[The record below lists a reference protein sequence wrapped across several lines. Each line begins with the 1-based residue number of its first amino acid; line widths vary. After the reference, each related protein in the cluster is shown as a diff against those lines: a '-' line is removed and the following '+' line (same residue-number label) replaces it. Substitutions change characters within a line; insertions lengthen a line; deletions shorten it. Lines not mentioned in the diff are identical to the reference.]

1 MIILEINFA
10 AKYNDMILPETKTL
24 AHLFEDCT
32 SKYPDLTVNTMVGW
46 TSGQTYQE
54 LKEKAGRLSILLD
67 SYGVGSGDKVAILSA
82 GHPNWI
88 AAFFS
93 ATAFGRVAVPLL
105 PDFSPSVV
113 ANVLAHSEAKAL
125 FVSAK
130 CYEKLS
136 AETLAALSLVIDI
149 DTLEPIAG
157 NKMVEEGA
165 NSSVTAAAEVG
176 AAGHAAAPAGT
187 TAPAAESALAPAN
200 TTANAAAPDDLAVLI
215 YTSGTTGNAK
225 GVMLTH
231 RNFMAT
237 LRTCYTIF
245 VIGPEDSMLSALPL
259 AHAYEL
265 SLGLLYPFSAG
276 TCVYY
281 LPKAPSPAVLTHA
294 LKVVRPT
301 AMLVV
306 PLIIEKVY
314 RGAVL
319 PRIRNSKALSLL
331 DRICHPLLCRL
342 VGKGMV
348 RSFGGRIK
356 FVGIGGAKLDVTVE
370 QFLKTARFPYVIG
383 YGLTECCPLL
393 SIAFGNRVPK
403 AGSIGLPVHGVSMR
417 LDNVNPGTG
426 EGEIVAT
433 GENIMKG
440 YYKDPEK
447 TASVFTV
454 DGWFRTGDLGAV
466 DKKGNYY
473 IKGRLGNMI
482 VGPSGE
488 NIYPEDIEK
497 VIMELPQ
504 VEECIVISRQGRL
517 VALVK
522 MHEEVID
529 IAHRD
534 KPSVMEEVEK
544 LRAQMLGYVNSR
556 VNASS
561 RLSTLQFMTEP
572 FDKTA
577 TLKIRR
583 FVYASDSPAI

>member
-1 MIILEINFA
+1 
-10 AKYNDMILPETKTL
+10 MILPETKTL

-157 NKMVEEGA
+157 NKMVEKGA
-165 NSSVTAAAEVG
+165 NSSVTGASAATVEAAGTSAKAEAAAS
-176 AAGHAAAPAGT
+176 
-187 TAPAAESALAPAN
+187 AAETS
-200 TTANAAAPDDLAVLI
+200 AAAPDDLAVLI

-231 RNFMAT
+231 RNFIAT
-237 LRTCYTIF
+237 LRTCYTVF

-417 LDNVNPGTG
+417 LDNVNPATG

-447 TASVFTV
+447 TASVFTA

-504 VEECIVISRQGRL
+504 VEECIVLSRQGRL

-522 MHEEVID
+522 MHEEAID

-544 LRAQMLGYVNSR
+544 LRAQMLGYINSR

-583 FVYASDSPAI
+583 FVYASDAPAI

>member
-1 MIILEINFA
+1 
-10 AKYNDMILPETKTL
+10 
-24 AHLFEDCT
+24 
-32 SKYPDLTVNTMVGW
+32 
-46 TSGQTYQE
+46 
-54 LKEKAGRLSILLD
+54 
-67 SYGVGSGDKVAILSA
+67 
-82 GHPNWI
+82 
-88 AAFFS
+88 
-93 ATAFGRVAVPLL
+93 
-105 PDFSPSVV
+105 
-113 ANVLAHSEAKAL
+113 
-125 FVSAK
+125 
-130 CYEKLS
+130 
-136 AETLAALSLVIDI
+136 
-149 DTLEPIAG
+149 
-157 NKMVEEGA
+157 
-165 NSSVTAAAEVG
+165 
-176 AAGHAAAPAGT
+176 
-187 TAPAAESALAPAN
+187 
-200 TTANAAAPDDLAVLI
+200 
-215 YTSGTTGNAK
+215 
-225 GVMLTH
+225 MLTH

-417 LDNVNPGTG
+417 LDNVNPATG

-447 TASVFTV
+447 TASVFTA

-504 VEECIVISRQGRL
+504 VEECIVLSRQGRL

-522 MHEEVID
+522 MHEEAID

-544 LRAQMLGYVNSR
+544 LRAQMLGYINSR

-583 FVYASDSPAI
+583 FVYASDAPAI

>member
-1 MIILEINFA
+1 
-10 AKYNDMILPETKTL
+10 MILPETKTL

-113 ANVLAHSEAKAL
+113 ANVLTHSEAKAL

-165 NSSVTAAAEVG
+165 NSSVTGAYAATVEAAGTSAKAEAAAS
-176 AAGHAAAPAGT
+176 
-187 TAPAAESALAPAN
+187 AAE
-200 TTANAAAPDDLAVLI
+200 TAAAPDDLAVLI

-231 RNFMAT
+231 RNFIAT
-237 LRTCYTIF
+237 LRTCHTIL

-331 DRICHPLLCRL
+331 DHICHPLLCRL

-393 SIAFGNRVPK
+393 SIASGNRVPK

-447 TASVFTV
+447 TASVFTA

-504 VEECIVISRQGRL
+504 VEECIVLSRQGRL

-583 FVYASDSPAI
+583 FVYASDAPAI

>member
-165 NSSVTAAAEVG
+165 NSSVTGASAATVEAAGTSAKAEAAAS
-176 AAGHAAAPAGT
+176 
-187 TAPAAESALAPAN
+187 AAETS
-200 TTANAAAPDDLAVLI
+200 AAAPDDLAVLI

-393 SIAFGNRVPK
+393 SIAFGGRVPK

-417 LDNVNPGTG
+417 LDNVNPATG

-433 GENIMKG
+433 GGNIMKG

-447 TASVFTV
+447 TASVFTA

-488 NIYPEDIEK
+488 NIYPEDMEK

-504 VEECIVISRQGRL
+504 VEECIVLSRQGRL

-522 MHEEVID
+522 MHEEAID

-544 LRAQMLGYVNSR
+544 LRAQMLGYINSR

-583 FVYASDSPAI
+583 FVYASDAPAI

>member
-1 MIILEINFA
+1 
-10 AKYNDMILPETKTL
+10 MILPETKTL

-113 ANVLAHSEAKAL
+113 SNVLAHSEAKAL

-157 NKMVEEGA
+157 NKMVEGA
-165 NSSVTAAAEVG
+165 NSSVTGASAATVEAAGTSAKAEAAAS
-176 AAGHAAAPAGT
+176 
-187 TAPAAESALAPAN
+187 AAETS
-200 TTANAAAPDDLAVLI
+200 AAAPDDLAVLI

-417 LDNVNPGTG
+417 LDNVNPATG

-447 TASVFTV
+447 TASVFTA

-504 VEECIVISRQGRL
+504 VEECIVLSRQGRL

-522 MHEEVID
+522 MHEEAID

-544 LRAQMLGYVNSR
+544 LRAQMLGYINSR

-583 FVYASDSPAI
+583 FVYASDAPAI

>member
-1 MIILEINFA
+1 
-10 AKYNDMILPETKTL
+10 MILPETKTL

-54 LKEKAGRLSILLD
+54 LKEKVGRLSILLD

-157 NKMVEEGA
+157 NKMVEEVA
-165 NSSVTAAAEVG
+165 NSSVTGASAATVEAAGTSAKAEAAAS
-176 AAGHAAAPAGT
+176 
-187 TAPAAESALAPAN
+187 AAETS
-200 TTANAAAPDDLAVLI
+200 AAAPDDLAVLI

-231 RNFMAT
+231 RNFIAT
-237 LRTCYTIF
+237 LRTCYTVF

-447 TASVFTV
+447 TASVFTA

-504 VEECIVISRQGRL
+504 VEECIVLSRQGRL

-522 MHEEVID
+522 MHEEAID

-544 LRAQMLGYVNSR
+544 LRAQMLGYINSR

-583 FVYASDSPAI
+583 FVYASDAPAI

>member
-1 MIILEINFA
+1 
-10 AKYNDMILPETKTL
+10 MILPETKTL

-54 LKEKAGRLSILLD
+54 LKEKAGKLSILLD

-113 ANVLAHSEAKAL
+113 SNVLAHSEAKAL

-157 NKMVEEGA
+157 NKMVEGA
-165 NSSVTAAAEVG
+165 NSSVTGASAATVEAAGTSAKAEAAAS
-176 AAGHAAAPAGT
+176 
-187 TAPAAESALAPAN
+187 AAETS
-200 TTANAAAPDDLAVLI
+200 AAAPDDLAVLI

-231 RNFMAT
+231 RNFIAT
-237 LRTCYTIF
+237 LRTCYTVF

-417 LDNVNPGTG
+417 LDNVNPATG

-447 TASVFTV
+447 TASVFTA

-504 VEECIVISRQGRL
+504 VEECIVLSRQGRL

-522 MHEEVID
+522 MHEDAID

-544 LRAQMLGYVNSR
+544 LRAQMLGYINSR

-583 FVYASDSPAI
+583 FVYASDAPAI

>member
-1 MIILEINFA
+1 
-10 AKYNDMILPETKTL
+10 MILPETKTL

-67 SYGVGSGDKVAILSA
+67 SYRVGSGDKVAILSA

-165 NSSVTAAAEVG
+165 NSSVTGASAATVEAAGTSAKAEAAAS
-176 AAGHAAAPAGT
+176 
-187 TAPAAESALAPAN
+187 AAETS
-200 TTANAAAPDDLAVLI
+200 AAAPDDLAVLI

-417 LDNVNPGTG
+417 LDNVNPATG

-504 VEECIVISRQGRL
+504 VEECIVLSRQGRL

-522 MHEEVID
+522 MHEEAID

-544 LRAQMLGYVNSR
+544 LRAQMLGYINSR

-583 FVYASDSPAI
+583 FVYASDAPAI

>member
-157 NKMVEEGA
+157 NKMVEGA
-165 NSSVTAAAEVG
+165 NSSVTGASAATVEAAGTSAKAEAAAS
-176 AAGHAAAPAGT
+176 
-187 TAPAAESALAPAN
+187 AAETS
-200 TTANAAAPDDLAVLI
+200 AAAPDDLAVLI

-433 GENIMKG
+433 GGNIMKG

-447 TASVFTV
+447 TASVFTA

-504 VEECIVISRQGRL
+504 VEECIVLSRQGRL

-522 MHEEVID
+522 MHEEAID

-544 LRAQMLGYVNSR
+544 LRAQMLGYINSR

>member
-1 MIILEINFA
+1 
-10 AKYNDMILPETKTL
+10 MILPETKTL

-113 ANVLAHSEAKAL
+113 ANVLTHSEAKAL

-165 NSSVTAAAEVG
+165 NSSVTGASAATVEAAGTSAKAEAAAS
-176 AAGHAAAPAGT
+176 
-187 TAPAAESALAPAN
+187 AAE
-200 TTANAAAPDDLAVLI
+200 TAAAPDDLAVLI

-237 LRTCYTIF
+237 LRTCYAIF

-403 AGSIGLPVHGVSMR
+403 AGSIGLPVHGVSLR

-447 TASVFTV
+447 TASVFTA

-504 VEECIVISRQGRL
+504 VEECIVLSRQGRL

-522 MHEEVID
+522 MHEEAID

-544 LRAQMLGYVNSR
+544 LRAQMLGYINSR

-583 FVYASDSPAI
+583 FVYASDAPAI

>member
-1 MIILEINFA
+1 
-10 AKYNDMILPETKTL
+10 MILPETKTL

-165 NSSVTAAAEVG
+165 NSSVTAASAATVE
-176 AAGHAAAPAGT
+176 AAGTSAKAEAAAS
-187 TAPAAESALAPAN
+187 AAETS
-200 TTANAAAPDDLAVLI
+200 AAAPDDLAVLI

>member
-10 AKYNDMILPETKTL
+10 AKLNDMILPETKTL

-113 ANVLAHSEAKAL
+113 SNVLAHSEAKAL

-130 CYEKLS
+130 CYEKLR

-157 NKMVEEGA
+157 NKMVEKGA
-165 NSSVTAAAEVG
+165 NSSVTGASAATVEAAGTSAKAEAAAS
-176 AAGHAAAPAGT
+176 
-187 TAPAAESALAPAN
+187 AAETS
-200 TTANAAAPDDLAVLI
+200 AAAPDDLAVLI

-393 SIAFGNRVPK
+393 SIAFGGRVPK

-447 TASVFTV
+447 TASVFTA

-504 VEECIVISRQGRL
+504 VEECIVLSRQGRL

-522 MHEEVID
+522 MHEEAID

-544 LRAQMLGYVNSR
+544 LRAQMLGYINSR

-583 FVYASDSPAI
+583 FVYASDAPAI

>member
-10 AKYNDMILPETKTL
+10 AKLNDMILPETKTL

-165 NSSVTAAAEVG
+165 NSSVTGASAATVEAAGTSAKAEAAAS
-176 AAGHAAAPAGT
+176 
-187 TAPAAESALAPAN
+187 AAETS
-200 TTANAAAPDDLAVLI
+200 AAAPDDLAVLI

-393 SIAFGNRVPK
+393 SIAFGGRVPK

-433 GENIMKG
+433 GGNIMKG

-447 TASVFTV
+447 TASVFTA

-504 VEECIVISRQGRL
+504 VEECIVLSRQGRL

-522 MHEEVID
+522 MHEEAID

-544 LRAQMLGYVNSR
+544 LRAQMLGYINSR

-583 FVYASDSPAI
+583 FVYASDAPAI

>member
-1 MIILEINFA
+1 
-10 AKYNDMILPETKTL
+10 MILPETKTL

-165 NSSVTAAAEVG
+165 NSSVTGASAATVEAAGTSAKAEAAAS
-176 AAGHAAAPAGT
+176 
-187 TAPAAESALAPAN
+187 AAETS
-200 TTANAAAPDDLAVLI
+200 AAAPDDLAVLI

-294 LKVVRPT
+294 PKVVRPT

-447 TASVFTV
+447 TASVFTA

-504 VEECIVISRQGRL
+504 VEECIVLSRQGRL

-522 MHEEVID
+522 MHEEAMD

-583 FVYASDSPAI
+583 FVYASDAPAI

>member
-1 MIILEINFA
+1 
-10 AKYNDMILPETKTL
+10 MILPETKTL

-165 NSSVTAAAEVG
+165 NSSVTGASAATVEAAGTSAKAEAAAS
-176 AAGHAAAPAGT
+176 
-187 TAPAAESALAPAN
+187 AAETS
-200 TTANAAAPDDLAVLI
+200 AAAPDDLAVLI

-393 SIAFGNRVPK
+393 SIAFGGRVPK

-417 LDNVNPGTG
+417 LDNVNPATG

-433 GENIMKG
+433 GGNIMKG

-447 TASVFTV
+447 TASVFTA

-504 VEECIVISRQGRL
+504 VEECIVLSRQGRL

-522 MHEEVID
+522 MHEEAID

-544 LRAQMLGYVNSR
+544 LRAQMLGYINSR

-583 FVYASDSPAI
+583 FVYASDAPAI

>member
-1 MIILEINFA
+1 
-10 AKYNDMILPETKTL
+10 MILPETKTL

-157 NKMVEEGA
+157 NKMVEKGA
-165 NSSVTAAAEVG
+165 NSSVTGASAATVEAAGTSAKAEAAAS
-176 AAGHAAAPAGT
+176 
-187 TAPAAESALAPAN
+187 AAETS
-200 TTANAAAPDDLAVLI
+200 AAAPDDLAVLI

-231 RNFMAT
+231 RNFIAT

-417 LDNVNPGTG
+417 LDNVNPATG

-433 GENIMKG
+433 GGNIMKG

-447 TASVFTV
+447 TASVFTA

-504 VEECIVISRQGRL
+504 VEECIVLSRQGRL

-522 MHEEVID
+522 MHEEAID

-544 LRAQMLGYVNSR
+544 LRAQMLGYINSR

-583 FVYASDSPAI
+583 FVYASDAPAI

>member
-1 MIILEINFA
+1 
-10 AKYNDMILPETKTL
+10 MILPETKTL

-32 SKYPDLTVNTMVGW
+32 SKYPHLTVNTMVGW

-165 NSSVTAAAEVG
+165 NSSVTGASAANVEAAGTSAKAEAAAS
-176 AAGHAAAPAGT
+176 AAEPSAAP
-187 TAPAAESALAPAN
+187 
-200 TTANAAAPDDLAVLI
+200 PDDLAVLI

-447 TASVFTV
+447 TASVFTA

-504 VEECIVISRQGRL
+504 VEECIVLSRQGRL

-522 MHEEVID
+522 MHEEAID

-583 FVYASDSPAI
+583 FVYASDAPAI

>member
-32 SKYPDLTVNTMVGW
+32 SRYPHLTVNTMVGW

-165 NSSVTAAAEVG
+165 NSSVTGASAATVEAAGTSAKAEAAAS
-176 AAGHAAAPAGT
+176 
-187 TAPAAESALAPAN
+187 AAETS
-200 TTANAAAPDDLAVLI
+200 AAAPDDLAVLI

-393 SIAFGNRVPK
+393 SIAFGGRVPK

-447 TASVFTV
+447 TASVFTA

-504 VEECIVISRQGRL
+504 VEECIVLSRQGRL

-522 MHEEVID
+522 MHEEAID

-544 LRAQMLGYVNSR
+544 LRAQMLGYINSR

-583 FVYASDSPAI
+583 FVYASDAPAI

>member
-1 MIILEINFA
+1 
-10 AKYNDMILPETKTL
+10 MILPETKTL

-165 NSSVTAAAEVG
+165 NSSVTGASAATVEAAGTSAKAEAAAS
-176 AAGHAAAPAGT
+176 
-187 TAPAAESALAPAN
+187 AAETS
-200 TTANAAAPDDLAVLI
+200 AAAPDDLAVLI

-393 SIAFGNRVPK
+393 SIAFGGRVPK

-417 LDNVNPGTG
+417 LDNVNPATG

-433 GENIMKG
+433 GGNIMKG

-447 TASVFTV
+447 TASVYTA

-504 VEECIVISRQGRL
+504 VEECIVLSRQGRL

-522 MHEEVID
+522 MHEEAID

-544 LRAQMLGYVNSR
+544 LRAQMLGYINSR

-583 FVYASDSPAI
+583 FVYASDAPAI

>member
-32 SKYPDLTVNTMVGW
+32 SKYPDLTVNTMVGC

-165 NSSVTAAAEVG
+165 NSSVTGASAATVEAAGTSAKAEAAAS
-176 AAGHAAAPAGT
+176 
-187 TAPAAESALAPAN
+187 AAETS
-200 TTANAAAPDDLAVLI
+200 AAAPDDLAVLI

-393 SIAFGNRVPK
+393 SIAFGGRVPK

-417 LDNVNPGTG
+417 LDNVNPATG

-433 GENIMKG
+433 GGNIMKG

-447 TASVFTV
+447 TASVFTA

-504 VEECIVISRQGRL
+504 VEECIVLSRQGRL

-522 MHEEVID
+522 MHEEAID

-544 LRAQMLGYVNSR
+544 LRAQMLGYINSR

-583 FVYASDSPAI
+583 FVYASDAPAI

>member
-1 MIILEINFA
+1 
-10 AKYNDMILPETKTL
+10 MILPETKTL

-113 ANVLAHSEAKAL
+113 SNVLAHSEAKAL

-157 NKMVEEGA
+157 NKMVEGA
-165 NSSVTAAAEVG
+165 NSSVTGASAATVEAAGTSAKAEAAAS
-176 AAGHAAAPAGT
+176 
-187 TAPAAESALAPAN
+187 AAETS
-200 TTANAAAPDDLAVLI
+200 AAAPDDLAVLI

-417 LDNVNPGTG
+417 LDNVNPATG

-433 GENIMKG
+433 GGNIMKG

-447 TASVFTV
+447 TASVFTA

-504 VEECIVISRQGRL
+504 VEECIVLSRQGRL

-522 MHEEVID
+522 MHEEAID

-544 LRAQMLGYVNSR
+544 LRAQMLGYINSR

-583 FVYASDSPAI
+583 FVYASDAPAI

>member
-1 MIILEINFA
+1 
-10 AKYNDMILPETKTL
+10 MILPETKTL

-165 NSSVTAAAEVG
+165 NSSVTGASAATVEAAGTSAKAEAAAS
-176 AAGHAAAPAGT
+176 
-187 TAPAAESALAPAN
+187 AAETS
-200 TTANAAAPDDLAVLI
+200 AAAPDDLAVLI

>member
-1 MIILEINFA
+1 
-10 AKYNDMILPETKTL
+10 MILPETKTL

-165 NSSVTAAAEVG
+165 NSSVTGASAATVEAAGTSAKAEAAAS
-176 AAGHAAAPAGT
+176 
-187 TAPAAESALAPAN
+187 AAETS
-200 TTANAAAPDDLAVLI
+200 AAAPDDLAVLI

-393 SIAFGNRVPK
+393 SIAFGGRVPK

-433 GENIMKG
+433 GGNIMKG

-447 TASVFTV
+447 TASVFTA

-504 VEECIVISRQGRL
+504 VEECIVLSRQGRL

-522 MHEEVID
+522 MHEEAID

-544 LRAQMLGYVNSR
+544 LRAQMLGYINSR

-583 FVYASDSPAI
+583 FVYASDAPAI

>member
-1 MIILEINFA
+1 
-10 AKYNDMILPETKTL
+10 MILPETKTL

-176 AAGHAAAPAGT
+176 AAGAAGH
-187 TAPAAESALAPAN
+187 
-200 TTANAAAPDDLAVLI
+200 AAAPDDLAVLI

-393 SIAFGNRVPK
+393 SIAFGGRVPK

-417 LDNVNPGTG
+417 LDNVNPATG

-433 GENIMKG
+433 GGNIMKG

>member
-1 MIILEINFA
+1 
-10 AKYNDMILPETKTL
+10 MILPETKTL

-32 SKYPDLTVNTMVGW
+32 SKYHDLTVNTMVGW

-165 NSSVTAAAEVG
+165 NSSVTGASAATVEAAGTSAKAEAAAS
-176 AAGHAAAPAGT
+176 
-187 TAPAAESALAPAN
+187 AAETS
-200 TTANAAAPDDLAVLI
+200 AAAPDDLAVLI

>member
-165 NSSVTAAAEVG
+165 NSSVTGASAATVEAAGTSAKAEAAAS
-176 AAGHAAAPAGT
+176 
-187 TAPAAESALAPAN
+187 AAETS
-200 TTANAAAPDDLAVLI
+200 AAAPDDLAVLI

-393 SIAFGNRVPK
+393 SIAFGGRVPK

-417 LDNVNPGTG
+417 LDNVNPATG

-433 GENIMKG
+433 GGNIMKG

-447 TASVFTV
+447 TASVFTA

-544 LRAQMLGYVNSR
+544 LRAQMLGYINSR

-583 FVYASDSPAI
+583 FVYASDAPAI

>member
-165 NSSVTAAAEVG
+165 NSSVTGASAATVEAAGTSAKAEAAAS
-176 AAGHAAAPAGT
+176 
-187 TAPAAESALAPAN
+187 AAETS
-200 TTANAAAPDDLAVLI
+200 AAAPDDLAVLI

-393 SIAFGNRVPK
+393 SIAFGGRVPK

-544 LRAQMLGYVNSR
+544 LRAQMLGYINSR

>member
-157 NKMVEEGA
+157 NKMVEKGA
-165 NSSVTAAAEVG
+165 NSSVTAAAS
-176 AAGHAAAPAGT
+176 
-187 TAPAAESALAPAN
+187 AAETS
-200 TTANAAAPDDLAVLI
+200 AAAPDDLAVLI

-237 LRTCYTIF
+237 LRTCYTVF

-417 LDNVNPGTG
+417 LDNVNPATG

-447 TASVFTV
+447 TASVFTA

-504 VEECIVISRQGRL
+504 VEECIVLSRQGRL

-522 MHEEVID
+522 MHEEAID

-544 LRAQMLGYVNSR
+544 LRAQMLGYINSR

-583 FVYASDSPAI
+583 FVYASDAPAI

>member
-157 NKMVEEGA
+157 NKMVEKGA
-165 NSSVTAAAEVG
+165 NSSVTAAAS
-176 AAGHAAAPAGT
+176 
-187 TAPAAESALAPAN
+187 AAETSS
-200 TTANAAAPDDLAVLI
+200 AAPDDLAVLI

-231 RNFMAT
+231 RNFIAT
-237 LRTCYTIF
+237 LRTCYTVF

-417 LDNVNPGTG
+417 LDNVNPATG

-447 TASVFTV
+447 TASVFTA

-504 VEECIVISRQGRL
+504 VEECIVLSRQGRL

-522 MHEEVID
+522 MHEEAID

-544 LRAQMLGYVNSR
+544 LRAQMLGYINSR

-583 FVYASDSPAI
+583 FVYASDAPAI

>member
-165 NSSVTAAAEVG
+165 NSSVTGASAATVEAAGTSAKAEAAAS
-176 AAGHAAAPAGT
+176 
-187 TAPAAESALAPAN
+187 AAETS
-200 TTANAAAPDDLAVLI
+200 AAAPDDLAVLI

-417 LDNVNPGTG
+417 LDNVNPATG

-433 GENIMKG
+433 GGNIMKG

-447 TASVFTV
+447 TASVFTA

-504 VEECIVISRQGRL
+504 VEECIVLSRQGRL

-522 MHEEVID
+522 MHEEALD

-583 FVYASDSPAI
+583 FVYASDAPAI

>member
-157 NKMVEEGA
+157 NKMVEKGA
-165 NSSVTAAAEVG
+165 NSSVTAAAS
-176 AAGHAAAPAGT
+176 
-187 TAPAAESALAPAN
+187 AAETS
-200 TTANAAAPDDLAVLI
+200 AAAPDDLAVLI

-231 RNFMAT
+231 RNFIAT
-237 LRTCYTIF
+237 LRTCYTVF

-417 LDNVNPGTG
+417 LDNVNPATG

-433 GENIMKG
+433 GENIMKC

-447 TASVFTV
+447 TASVFTA

-504 VEECIVISRQGRL
+504 VEECIVLSRQGRL

-522 MHEEVID
+522 MHEEAID

-544 LRAQMLGYVNSR
+544 LRAQMLGYINSR

-583 FVYASDSPAI
+583 FVYASDAPAI

>member
-1 MIILEINFA
+1 
-10 AKYNDMILPETKTL
+10 MILPETKTL

-165 NSSVTAAAEVG
+165 NSSVTGASAATVEAAGTSAKAEAAAS
-176 AAGHAAAPAGT
+176 
-187 TAPAAESALAPAN
+187 AAETS
-200 TTANAAAPDDLAVLI
+200 AAAPDDLAVLI

-231 RNFMAT
+231 RNFIAT

-393 SIAFGNRVPK
+393 SIAFGGRVPK

-447 TASVFTV
+447 TASVFTA

-504 VEECIVISRQGRL
+504 VEECIVLSRQGRL
-517 VALVK
+517 VALVR
-522 MHEEVID
+522 MLEEAID

-534 KPSVMEEVEK
+534 NPSVMEEVEK

-583 FVYASDSPAI
+583 FVYASDAPAI

>member
-1 MIILEINFA
+1 
-10 AKYNDMILPETKTL
+10 MILPETKTL

-67 SYGVGSGDKVAILSA
+67 SYGVCSGDKVAILSA

-157 NKMVEEGA
+157 NKMVEGA
-165 NSSVTAAAEVG
+165 NSSVTGASAATVEAAGTSAKAEAAAS
-176 AAGHAAAPAGT
+176 
-187 TAPAAESALAPAN
+187 AAETS
-200 TTANAAAPDDLAVLI
+200 AAAPDDLAVLI

-393 SIAFGNRVPK
+393 SIAFGGRVPK

-417 LDNVNPGTG
+417 LDNVNPATG

-433 GENIMKG
+433 GGNIMKG

-447 TASVFTV
+447 TASVFTA

-504 VEECIVISRQGRL
+504 VEECIVLSRQGRL

-522 MHEEVID
+522 MHEEAID

-544 LRAQMLGYVNSR
+544 LRAQMLGYINSR

-583 FVYASDSPAI
+583 FVYASDAPAI

>member
-1 MIILEINFA
+1 
-10 AKYNDMILPETKTL
+10 MILPETKTL

-67 SYGVGSGDKVAILSA
+67 IYGVGSGDKVAILSA

-165 NSSVTAAAEVG
+165 NSSVTGASAATVEAAGTSAKAEAAAS
-176 AAGHAAAPAGT
+176 
-187 TAPAAESALAPAN
+187 AAETS
-200 TTANAAAPDDLAVLI
+200 AAAPDDLAVLI

-245 VIGPEDSMLSALPL
+245 VIGPEDSMVSALPL

-342 VGKGMV
+342 VGKEMV

-583 FVYASDSPAI
+583 FVYASDAPAI

>member
-165 NSSVTAAAEVG
+165 NSSVTGASAATVEAAGTSAKAEAAAS
-176 AAGHAAAPAGT
+176 
-187 TAPAAESALAPAN
+187 AAETS
-200 TTANAAAPDDLAVLI
+200 AAAPDDLAVLI

-393 SIAFGNRVPK
+393 SIAFGGRVPK

-433 GENIMKG
+433 GGNIMKG

-447 TASVFTV
+447 TASVYTA

-504 VEECIVISRQGRL
+504 VEECIVLSRQGRL

-522 MHEEVID
+522 MHEEAID

-544 LRAQMLGYVNSR
+544 LRAQMLGYINSR

-583 FVYASDSPAI
+583 FVYASDAPAI

>member
-165 NSSVTAAAEVG
+165 NSSVTGASAATVEAAGTSAKAEAAAS
-176 AAGHAAAPAGT
+176 
-187 TAPAAESALAPAN
+187 AAETS
-200 TTANAAAPDDLAVLI
+200 AAAPDDLAVLI

-393 SIAFGNRVPK
+393 SIAFGGRVPK

-447 TASVFTV
+447 TASVFTA

-473 IKGRLGNMI
+473 IKVRLGNMI

-504 VEECIVISRQGRL
+504 VEECIVLSRQGRL

-522 MHEEVID
+522 MHEEAID

-544 LRAQMLGYVNSR
+544 LRAQMLGYINSR

-583 FVYASDSPAI
+583 FVYASDAPAI

>member
-157 NKMVEEGA
+157 NKMVEKGA
-165 NSSVTAAAEVG
+165 NSSVTAAAS
-176 AAGHAAAPAGT
+176 
-187 TAPAAESALAPAN
+187 AAETS
-200 TTANAAAPDDLAVLI
+200 AAAPDDLAVLI

-231 RNFMAT
+231 RNFIAT
-237 LRTCYTIF
+237 LRTCYTVF

-356 FVGIGGAKLDVTVE
+356 FVGIGGAKIDVTVE

-417 LDNVNPGTG
+417 LDNVNPATG

-447 TASVFTV
+447 TASVFTA

-504 VEECIVISRQGRL
+504 VEECIVLSRQGRL

-522 MHEEVID
+522 MHEEAID

-544 LRAQMLGYVNSR
+544 LRAQMLGYINSR

-583 FVYASDSPAI
+583 FVYASDAPAI

>member
-157 NKMVEEGA
+157 NKMVEKGA
-165 NSSVTAAAEVG
+165 NSSVTAAAS
-176 AAGHAAAPAGT
+176 
-187 TAPAAESALAPAN
+187 AAETS
-200 TTANAAAPDDLAVLI
+200 AAAPDDLAVLI

-231 RNFMAT
+231 RNFIAT
-237 LRTCYTIF
+237 LRTCYTVF

-417 LDNVNPGTG
+417 LDNVNPATG

-440 YYKDPEK
+440 YYKDHEK
-447 TASVFTV
+447 TASVFTA

-504 VEECIVISRQGRL
+504 VEECIVLSRQGRL

-522 MHEEVID
+522 MHEEAID

-544 LRAQMLGYVNSR
+544 LRAQMLGYINSR

-583 FVYASDSPAI
+583 FVYASDAPAI

>member
-1 MIILEINFA
+1 
-10 AKYNDMILPETKTL
+10 MILPETKTL

-54 LKEKAGRLSILLD
+54 LKEKAGRLSIFLD

-113 ANVLAHSEAKAL
+113 SNVLAHSEAKAL

-157 NKMVEEGA
+157 NKMVEGA
-165 NSSVTAAAEVG
+165 NSSVTGAAEVGAVG

-187 TAPAAESALAPAN
+187 TAPAAESAPAPAN
-200 TTANAAAPDDLAVLI
+200 TIANAAAPDDLAVLI

-447 TASVFTV
+447 TASVFTA

-504 VEECIVISRQGRL
+504 VEECIVLSRQGRL

-522 MHEEVID
+522 MHEEAID

-583 FVYASDSPAI
+583 FVYASDAPAI